1 MPMKKLEE
9 LNKWKKYDVKVEF
22 KKLRGKDYQ
31 MIVYFDNEVV
41 YATRKNTFTIVTKT
55 EEKCVGLVSYI
66 LGKQTKEEPKSKNVL
81 QWDGKAR
88 KRFDNWSKNFRICRK
103 IQDTAQ
109 AERIAFQEKVLN
121 E

>member
-22 KKLRGKDYQ
+22 KQLKGKDYQ

-41 YATRKNTFTIVTKT
+41 YATRKNTFTVVTKT
-55 EEKCVGLVSYI
+55 EGKCVGLVSYI
-66 LGKQTKEEPKSKNVL
+66 LGKQTKEELMSKNVL
-81 QWDGKAR
+81 QWDNKAR

-109 AERIAFQEKVLN
+109 AERIAFQEKALN